1 MNDDEAA
8 TPREK
13 VSQILAFHRIV
24 DIARFLL
31 VKDEDIGLVEL
42 RLRRKRLRAGR
53 LRAALVEERHP
64 FLQESRIVV
73 RARAVRLR
81 TGADEHPQRIL
92 GGGREARE
100 RGDED

>member
-13 VSQILAFHRIV
+13 VSEILALYRIV

-31 VKDEDIGLVEL
+31 VEYEDIGLVEL
-42 RLRRKRLRAGR
+42 RLGWKRLRAGR
-53 LRAALVEERHP
+53 LRAALVEQRHP
-64 FLQESRIVV
+64 FLQEPRIVV

-92 GGGREARE
+92 GGGRETGE
-100 RGDED
+100 CGDED